1 MHRLQRFVVFH
12 SFDKK
17 DVMRVE
23 MLPGRSVLRA
33 PVWREPNCLMAEAL
47 AGLNVGRS
55 ELP

>member
-33 PVWREPNCLMAEAL
+33 PVWREPNCLVAEAL
-47 AGLNVGRS
+47 AGLNMGRS